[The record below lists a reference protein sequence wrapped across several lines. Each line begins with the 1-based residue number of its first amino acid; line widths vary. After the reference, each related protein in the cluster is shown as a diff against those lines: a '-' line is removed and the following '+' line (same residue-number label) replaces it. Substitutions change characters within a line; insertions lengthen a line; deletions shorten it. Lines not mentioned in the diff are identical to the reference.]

1 MVAHDNTVMNATI
14 TNATPSADD
23 ESTLSESTP
32 IETDP
37 QRDVMSDV
45 VPDVTP
51 EEVPGT
57 TIASTPATA
66 TVPAEEMK
74 PSQSVAYRPMRWNDL
89 DDIVREFD
97 RTWGQCSAAAGTP
110 VSMQISRHFVLHYLE
125 PTTRAIIA
133 ELDGRF
139 MGVTLSRVA
148 GEPLAFPQA
157 KQELAAING
166 ELNRSTLGA
175 KTLSETEQWHE
186 MELRMEREIDINDVA
201 RGEIELFLVD
211 EKRSRT
217 RRRRFALAAG
227 DGLFRELPGRP
238 VLPAHRLQL
247 RREDFYDHKGL
258 NCIAARYAADH
269 PEDGADMDDIFIYA
283 GTPESAR

>member
-1 MVAHDNTVMNATI
+1 
-14 TNATPSADD
+14 
-23 ESTLSESTP
+23 
-32 IETDP
+32 
-37 QRDVMSDV
+37 MSDV

-57 TIASTPATA
+57 AIASTPATA

-74 PSQSVAYRPMRWNDL
+74 PSQSVTYRPMHWNDL

-125 PTTRAIIA
+125 PTTRAIVA

-201 RGEIELFLVD
+201 RGEIELFLVAKSARGHGVGGSLWRQAMD
-211 EKRSRT
+211 YFANCQVA
-217 RRRRFALAAG
+217 RFYLHT
-227 DGLFRELPGRP
+227 DSSCD
-238 VLPAHRLQL
+238 VS
-247 RREDFYDHKGL
+247 FYDHKGL
-258 NCIAARYAADH
+258 NCIAARYAASH

-283 GTPESAR
+283 GTPENTR

>member
-1 MVAHDNTVMNATI
+1 
-14 TNATPSADD
+14 
-23 ESTLSESTP
+23 
-32 IETDP
+32 
-37 QRDVMSDV
+37 
-45 VPDVTP
+45 
-51 EEVPGT
+51 
-57 TIASTPATA
+57 
-66 TVPAEEMK
+66 
-74 PSQSVAYRPMRWNDL
+74 MRWNDL

-125 PTTRAIIA
+125 PTTRAIVA

-201 RGEIELFLVD
+201 RGEIELFLVAKSARGHGVGGSLWRQAMD
-211 EKRSRT
+211 YFANCQVA
-217 RRRRFALAAG
+217 RFYLHT
-227 DGLFRELPGRP
+227 DSSCD
-238 VLPAHRLQL
+238 VS
-247 RREDFYDHKGL
+247 FYDHKGL

-283 GTPESAR
+283 GTPENTR

>member
-1 MVAHDNTVMNATI
+1 MH
-14 TNATPSADD
+14 
-23 ESTLSESTP
+23 
-32 IETDP
+32 
-37 QRDVMSDV
+37 
-45 VPDVTP
+45 
-51 EEVPGT
+51 
-57 TIASTPATA
+57 
-66 TVPAEEMK
+66 
-74 PSQSVAYRPMRWNDL
+74 WNDL

-125 PTTRAIIA
+125 PTTRAIVA

-201 RGEIELFLVD
+201 RGEIELFLVAKSARGHGVGGSLWRQAMD
-211 EKRSRT
+211 YFANCQVA
-217 RRRRFALAAG
+217 RFYLHT
-227 DGLFRELPGRP
+227 DSSCD
-238 VLPAHRLQL
+238 VS
-247 RREDFYDHKGL
+247 FYDHKGL
-258 NCIAARYAADH
+258 NCIAARYAATI
-269 PEDGADMDDIFIYA
+269 PRMAQTWTTSSS
-283 GTPESAR
+283 TPEPRRTLDERGSTAEPIRRIAVAVRATVPHSRRQGVLHLRSGTDCRSR

>member
-23 ESTLSESTP
+23 ESALPESTP
-32 IETDP
+32 IGTDP
-37 QRDVMSDV
+37 QRGVMSDV

-51 EEVPGT
+51 EEVPCT

-74 PSQSVAYRPMRWNDL
+74 PSQSVTYRPMRWNDL

-166 ELNRSTLGA
+166 ELNRSTLGT

-186 MELRMEREIDINDVA
+186 MELRMERLHTDSSCDV
-201 RGEIELFLVD
+201 
-211 EKRSRT
+211 S
-217 RRRRFALAAG
+217 
-227 DGLFRELPGRP
+227 
-238 VLPAHRLQL
+238 
-247 RREDFYDHKGL
+247 FYDHKGL

-283 GTPESAR
+283 GTPENTR